1 MIRQTVPAIAPAMLE
16 GIRIADMSTVIF
28 GPYCTQILAD
38 MGADVIKI
46 EPPRGDNARN
56 IGKPARTRGMGAL
69 HLTLNRGKRSVNWD
83 VRSDEG
89 RAAVRK
95 LIETSDVF
103 IHNVRLDGVKR
114 LGLDYEAVRA
124 IKPDIIY
131 VHCTGF
137 GQAGPYAPFAAYDD
151 VIQASS
157 GIASLLPRVT
167 SDPAPRYL
175 PMAVAD
181 KVSGL
186 TAAYAVLGAVIHKL
200 RTGEGQ
206 HVEVPMLE
214 AVTAFNLLEHMGGRT
229 VEPRNGP
236 MGYARQVDRER
247 QPFPT
252 SDGYVSI
259 APYID
264 ANWIRL
270 FEACGHGDVLTDPLL
285 ADPLSRFKNGSLLN
299 ARLRAITP
307 ERTTAGWLELCAGI
321 SVAAMRVNDLEE
333 LIDDPHLKAVDFL
346 RLKQHPTEGGYYEVR
361 PPVTFSARPDPA
373 IGPAPLLGEHSDA
386 VLREIS
392 LK

>member
-1 MIRQTVPAIAPAMLE
+1 MLAPAMLE

-46 EPPRGDNARN
+46 EPSTGDAARG
-56 IGKPARTRGMGAL
+56 IGKPAHSPGMGML
-69 HLTLNRGKRSVNWD
+69 HLTINRGKRSVNWD

-89 RAAVRK
+89 RAALRK

-103 IHNVRLDGVKR
+103 IHNVRLDGICR
-114 LGLDYEAVRA
+114 LGLDYETVKQ

-137 GQAGPYAPFAAYDD
+137 GSTGPYAPLAAYDD

-157 GIASLLPRVT
+157 SIASLLPRV
-167 SDPAPRYL
+167 DGNPEPRYL
-175 PMAVAD
+175 PMAIAD

-186 TAAYAVLGAVIHKL
+186 TAAYAVLGAIVHRL

-214 AVTAFNLLEHMGGRT
+214 SVAAFTLLEHLGGRT
-229 VEPRNGP
+229 VEPSNGP
-236 MGYARQVDRER
+236 MGYARQVDKER

-252 SDGYVSI
+252 ADGFVSI

-264 ANWIRL
+264 ANWIKL
-270 FEACGHGDVLTDPLL
+270 FESCGHADILDDPLL
-285 ADPLSRFKNGSLLN
+285 ADPRQRFVNASLLN
-299 ARLRAITP
+299 EKLRAITP
-307 ERTTAGWLELCAGI
+307 ERSTAEWIELCGSI
-321 SVAAMRVNDLEE
+321 SVAAMWVNELED
-333 LIDDPHLKAVDFL
+333 LIDDPHLAAVEFFRL
-346 RLKQHPTEGGYYEVR
+346 REHPTEGRYYEIK
-361 PPVTFSARPDPA
+361 PPVAFSARPLADIA
-373 IGPAPLLGEHSDA
+373 PAPHVGEHNRVILDELTEGA
-386 VLREIS
+386 VT
-392 LK
+392 

>member
-1 MIRQTVPAIAPAMLE
+1 MPAGNKPMPGGAMLE
-16 GIRIADMSTVIF
+16 GVRIADMSTVIF

-46 EPPRGDNARN
+46 EPPTGDTARN
-56 IGKPARTRGMGAL
+56 IGKPAKTRGMGAL
-69 HLTLNRGKRSVNWD
+69 HLTINRGKRSVNWD
-83 VRSDEG
+83 VRSEEG
-89 RAAVRK
+89 RVAVRK

-114 LGLDYEAVRA
+114 LGLDYDAVRA
-124 IKPDIIY
+124 INPGIVY

-167 SDPAPRYL
+167 ENPAPRYL
-175 PMAVAD
+175 PMAIAD

-186 TAAYAVLGAVIHKL
+186 TAAYAVLGAIIHKL

-214 AVTAFNLLEHMGGRT
+214 SVAAFNLLEHMSGRT
-229 VEPRNGP
+229 TEPRTGP
-236 MGYARQVDRER
+236 MGYARQVDKER

-252 SDGYVSI
+252 RDGHISI
-259 APYID
+259 APYVD
-264 ANWIRL
+264 GNWIKL
-270 FEACGHGDVLTDPLL
+270 FDACGHGEILQDPLL
-285 ADPLSRFKNGSLLN
+285 ADPVSRFKHGSLLN
-299 ARLRAITP
+299 ERLRAITP
-307 ERTTAGWLELCAGI
+307 ERTTAEWLELCAAI

-361 PPVTFSARPDPA
+361 PPVAFSARPDPD

-386 VLREIS
+386 LLRE
-392 LK
+392 LGAE

>member
-1 MIRQTVPAIAPAMLE
+1 MSMGDTPMRAGAMLE

-28 GPYCTQILAD
+28 GPYATQILAD

-46 EPPRGDNARN
+46 EPPAGDTARN
-56 IGKPARTRGMGAL
+56 IGKPAKTRGMGAL
-69 HLTLNRGKRSVNWD
+69 HLTINRGKRSVDWD
-83 VRSDEG
+83 VRSEAG
-89 RAAVRK
+89 RAAVRR

-124 IKPDIIY
+124 IKPDIVY

-167 SDPAPRYL
+167 DNPAPRYL
-175 PMAVAD
+175 PMAIAD

-186 TAAYAVLGAVIHKL
+186 TAAYAVLGAIVHKL

-214 AVTAFNLLEHMGGRT
+214 SVAAFNLLEHMSGRT
-229 VEPRNGP
+229 TEPRTGP
-236 MGYARQVDRER
+236 MGYARQVDKER

-252 SDGYVSI
+252 RDGHISI
-259 APYID
+259 APYVD
-264 ANWIRL
+264 GNWIKL
-270 FEACGHGDVLTDPLL
+270 FEACGHGEILQDPAL
-285 ADPLSRFKNGSLLN
+285 ADPVSRFKNGSLLN
-299 ARLRAITP
+299 ERLRAITP
-307 ERTTAGWLELCAGI
+307 ERTTAEWLALCAGI

-361 PPVTFSARPDPA
+361 PPVTFSARPDPELS
-373 IGPAPLLGEHSDA
+373 PAPLLGEHSEA
-386 VLREIS
+386 MLGE
-392 LK
+392 LGAE

>member
-1 MIRQTVPAIAPAMLE
+1 MATPAMLE

-28 GPYCTQILAD
+28 GPYATQILAD
-38 MGADVIKI
+38 MGADVVKI
-46 EPPRGDNARN
+46 EPPEGDRTRS
-56 IGKPARTRGMGAL
+56 IGRHAKTRGMGVL
-69 HLTLNRGKRSVNWD
+69 HLTINRGKRSVNWD
-83 VRSDEG
+83 VRSDKG
-89 RAAVRK
+89 RAAIRK

-103 IHNVRLDGVKR
+103 IHNVRLDGVTR
-114 LGLDYEAVRA
+114 LGLDYESVRA
-124 IKPDIIY
+124 IKPDIVY

-137 GQAGPYAPFAAYDD
+137 GQAGPYAPLAAYDD

-167 SDPAPRYL
+167 DDPAPRYL
-175 PMAVAD
+175 PMAIAD
-181 KVSGL
+181 KVSGM
-186 TAAYAVLGAVIHKL
+186 TAAYAVLGAIIHKL

-214 AVTAFNLLEHMGGRT
+214 SVAAFNLLEHMSGRT

-236 MGYARQVDRER
+236 MGYARQVDKER

-252 SDGYVSI
+252 SDGYISI
-259 APYID
+259 APYVD
-264 ANWIRL
+264 GNWVKL
-270 FEACGHGDVLTDPLL
+270 FTACGHGDILLDERLTDPVL
-285 ADPLSRFKNGSLLN
+285 RFKNGSLLN
-299 ARLRAITP
+299 ERLRDITP
-307 ERTTAGWLELCAGI
+307 ERTTAEWLDLCGGI

-361 PPVTFSARPDPA
+361 PPVNFSARPDPE

-386 VLREIS
+386 LLRE
-392 LK
+392 LGAE